1 MELKTRCPRCGTS
14 FAASVE
20 LLQRRRGYIRC
31 IQCAHI
37 FDGFEAVID
46 DDAAEP
52 SYDAALEHPAAPA
65 PKTEPVIGRREP
77 LSAEHV
83 DLQAKPEGPRFV
95 QHSRHAPPRD
105 EGSAHESLQ
114 VRKFPDSVMA
124 NAPVTPAQP
133 SVLRSRSPD
142 PRDEDTSFFVS
153 GADAPGNSDEHH
165 IGQSPWS
172 DAEPDFSVGNRAS
185 TLRAAYPSR
194 QADGTELAAEPAQD
208 DWTIPSNPA
217 LQRET
222 RYAGEAGVGQ
232 RAWSLFWK
240 LLCILGLLV
249 LLAQLVFVY
258 RVQIASHVPLLRPVL
273 EQACA
278 SLGCQVPY
286 ERRQADIRV
295 VSSALYKEPGEGS
308 RSVLRFTLR
317 NEFERPQEWP
327 TLVLDLKDFSGAL
340 IARRN
345 IAPAQYLAPERQGEP
360 FAARTEL
367 MVQLPLDTGGLQVN
381 GYQIS
386 PFFP

>member
-1 MELKTRCPRCGTS
+1 MELKTRCPRCGTI

-37 FDGFEAVID
+37 FDGFEEVID
-46 DDAAEP
+46 DDAPEP
-52 SYDAALEHPAAPA
+52 TYHAPRPA
-65 PKTEPVIGRREP
+65 PEPASKTEPMLGRRETQ
-77 LSAEHV
+77 AVQHV
-83 DLQAKPEGPRFV
+83 DLQAPAQGPRFV
-95 QHSRHAPPRD
+95 EHSRHAPPRD
-105 EGSAHESLQ
+105 EGSAHDSLQ
-114 VRKFPDSVMA
+114 VRKFPDSA
-124 NAPVTPAQP
+124 LARAPVTPADP
-133 SVLRSRSPD
+133 SVIRARTPIA
-142 PRDEDTSFFVS
+142 RDRTDDDASFFVS
-153 GADAPGNSDEHH
+153 GLDAEDDAGDHH
-165 IGQSPWS
+165 IGQASWG
-172 DAEPDFSVGNRAS
+172 DNEPDFSVGDRAS

-194 QADGTELAAEPAQD
+194 QADGSGE
-208 DWTIPSNPA
+208 DWVIPSNPA
-217 LQRET
+217 MQRET
-222 RYAGEAGVGQ
+222 RYEGEAGLGR
-232 RAWSLFWK
+232 RAWSVFWK
-240 LLCILGLLV
+240 LLCAAGVLV
-249 LLAQLVFVY
+249 LLAQLVYVY
-258 RVQIASHVPLLRPVL
+258 RVQIASHIPLLRPAL

-286 ERRQADIRV
+286 ERRIGDIRV
-295 VSSALYKEPGEGS
+295 VSSALHKEPGEGS
-308 RSVLRFTLR
+308 RSTLRFTLR

-345 IAPAQYLAPERQGEP
+345 IEPAQYLAPERRGEP